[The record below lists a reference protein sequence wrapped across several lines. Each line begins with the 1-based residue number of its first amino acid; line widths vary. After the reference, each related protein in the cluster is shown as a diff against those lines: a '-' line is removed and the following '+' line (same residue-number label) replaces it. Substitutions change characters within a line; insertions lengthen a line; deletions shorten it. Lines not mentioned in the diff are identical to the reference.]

1 MLDSRCSLE
10 VKPCR
15 LVGRAGW
22 GVVMRRK
29 RIRMAARLQ
38 SWGMVVPVAE
48 VPLGEINTG
57 TRILSWTF

>member
-1 MLDSRCSLE
+1 ME
-10 VKPCR
+10 VKAGK

-38 SWGMVVPVAE
+38 PWGMVVPLAE
-48 VPLGEINTG
+48 VPLGEIHTG
-57 TRILSWTF
+57 TRILFWIF